1 MSKHYFFYDE
11 SEHSRK
17 ISYKT
22 VSALNYYDNF
32 IAMIVGWNDSKDD
45 ILQRYLVFETAYTDR
60 KDRNGEIK
68 STMLSQKQFQYGFA
82 SLNKQ
87 NAQFVSDFLSLFDET
102 NHVYFSVSSKIEYL
116 VSQLFQGY
124 NNNLLVDAD
133 LMKYSIT
140 KTLVIYRPQE
150 IIRCLYESPERF
162 IEELKTFFQNRIDI
176 NKNHSDL
183 KQAESKAFQDILLIL
198 EDISDPPVLDWDYHM
213 PFDGFTKYLKEKNIH
228 DYVLIIDKEGDP
240 EKESKTLNT
249 ARSIGLENSY
259 EADSTKYPGLRISDM
274 LAGIISKLLK
284 GLCDSL
290 RYQSVE
296 DGINKKVLDPKWFN
310 LNEVQL
316 NLYKKLYRLICEWQ
330 PAWYKSYAGIYSDD
344 LVVFNALLNYMN
356 HFESAKQIQ
365 SNITMQGEYFNAFAC
380 EQLARYFEVRKCKL
394 PIEPV
399 ALFDQESFINDR
411 GAKVFIESKKQPFLQ
426 LTEGSQVFEVLSV
439 GVDQRLTPTATILK
453 NGNPEC
459 FQLPAELSE
468 WVTNMVGFAAMG
480 MNLFPAKVVF
490 TYLNGK
496 YYADIL

>member
-116 VSQLFQGY
+116 VLQLFQGY

-140 KTLVIYRPQE
+140 KALVIYRPQE

-296 DGINKKVLDPKWFN
+296 DGINKKVLDPTWFN
-310 LNEVQL
+310 LSEEQL
-316 NLYKKLYRLICEWQ
+316 NLYKNLYRLICEWQ

-344 LVVFNALLNYMN
+344 LVVFNALL
-356 HFESAKQIQ
+356 FEPKIAYSDIKLERDKMEIPQKEDFSQNNGCFSRIDAMLKVYE
-365 SNITMQGEYFNAFAC
+365 TMQLTKKGSPALRNAF
-380 EQLARYFEVRKCKL
+380 EYNKL
-394 PIEPV
+394 PSVVMSCVDILLKDGFPYSAIKNSLKLKEYDK
-399 ALFDQESFINDR
+399 LL
-411 GAKVFIESKKQPFLQ
+411 K
-426 LTEGSQVFEVLSV
+426 LSMS
-439 GVDQRLTPTATILK
+439 TPPKLRMKILK
-453 NGNPEC
+453 WRFVPK
-459 FQLPAELSE
+459 LYKP
-468 WVTNMVGFAAMG
+468 
-480 MNLFPAKVVF
+480 
-490 TYLNGK
+490 
-496 YYADIL
+496 